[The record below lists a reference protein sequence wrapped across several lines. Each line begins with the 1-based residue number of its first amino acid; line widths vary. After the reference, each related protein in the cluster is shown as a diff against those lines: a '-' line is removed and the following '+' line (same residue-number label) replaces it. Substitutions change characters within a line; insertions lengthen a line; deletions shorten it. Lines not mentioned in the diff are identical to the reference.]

1 MIERAKQEGFVITMF
16 FVYLNNVEPAIDRV
30 ALRVS
35 KGGHNIPI
43 DTMKRRFDKGLKK
56 LFTYLKIVD
65 NWYLLDNSLSDYT
78 EIAKSIYSIKEINN
92 FDIFN
97 KIIGE

>member
-1 MIERAKQEGFVITMF
+1 
-16 FVYLNNVEPAIDRV
+16 
-30 ALRVS
+30 VS